1 MFSPQAR
8 IAPSEHVVLAYA
20 DSEYASHCAR
30 YFRRQGWKV
39 HLAGS
44 AAEVRRLVRSLS
56 RGVLV
61 LDTGLE
67 DESGWLTCAKLIAEH
82 QAMRVILVAPRSNG
96 ESRALAD
103 FVGASALVSRED
115 GPQALVSEVLGGTVT
130 AV

>member
-1 MFSPQAR
+1 MFTPQAR

-20 DSEYASHCAR
+20 DSEYAASCCR

-44 AAEVRRLVRSLS
+44 SAEVRRLMKSL
-56 RGVLV
+56 RTGVLV
-61 LDTGLE
+61 LDTGLQ
-67 DESGWLTCAKLIAEH
+67 DESGWLTCAKLVAENE
-82 QAMRVILVAPRSNG
+82 AMRVILVAPLSNG

-103 FVGASALVSRED
+103 FVGASALVSREA
-115 GPQALVSEVLGGTVT
+115 GPRALVSEVLGCTPA